1 MFEAHYRQVLRFAER
16 RADDGEMAKDVAA
29 ETFVV
34 AWRRLDKVPSGPEE
48 SLPWLYG
55 VARNV
60 LANEQRG
67 RRRGGRLSARL
78 RRTTSVAPTAPDHAE
93 GVVTGIHLR
102 EALATLSARD
112 RETLQLIGWD
122 GLDAQQAARVVG
134 CSTRA
139 FAVRLHRARRR
150 LESALA
156 HTENEEQHGT
166 LGELERELG
175 ELGAGVRLKGRR
187 T

>member
-16 RADDGEMAKDVAA
+16 RAGDAETAKDIAS

-34 AWRRLDKVPSGPEE
+34 AWRRLDKVPDTPEE

-67 RRRGGRLSARL
+67 LRRGGRLSARL
-78 RRTTSVAPTAPDHAE
+78 RRTTPVAPAAPDHAE
-93 GVVTGIHLR
+93 GVVTGLHLR
-102 EALATLSARD
+102 EALGTLSERD
-112 RETLQLIGWD
+112 REALQLVGWE
-122 GLDAQQAARVVG
+122 GLDTQQAALVVG
-134 CSTRA
+134 CSARA

-156 HTENEEQHGT
+156 RTEQEEPRGR
-166 LGELERELG
+166 LRELDGELG
-175 ELGAGVRLKGRR
+175 ELGTGLRLKGRR